1 MADNKN
7 SSWLDSHPLNLP
19 KFDTTLKFSTKTNN
33 SPLNLSNTNKTND
46 SSLNLSNTNNTN
58 NNQFTMTPVGGT
70 KFDTYGGYNNVL
82 ASQNSDTNRI
92 YNDNNIVKGQSRFGK
107 HPALTQ
113 KSVIDA
119 ANALGADFINSLKG
133 QGIDLNSKAYTDGRY
148 EGKTQDLAKLVQTE
162 INNRLNAAG
171 ANVGNIKVDGWFG
184 QQSLDAL
191 NRLNNIQ
198 LNQKIGFQQDMD
210 NGFKDTLG
218 LKINNPYHINTN
230 NAAYNS
236 QWQSQF
242 SGFGKRG
249 AMRAWLHN
257 NNISNT
263 SQLANAIKGDQNL
276 AKSFGFD
283 TSKSGWDN
291 DIETQ
296 LQNNYG
302 IHGHIG
308 GSDRRRIRQLLDNN
322 VNTNPS
328 SPGMWVTRGQVP
340 TWLNPTVVQFQK
352 QGGMINFYQDGGQ
365 VQDDPQQKII
375 ALVQA
380 AQQGNQ
386 QAQQTIQQIQ
396 QAAQQGDQQAAQI
409 MQLIQQITQQMQQQ
423 VQAARH
429 GAKLN
434 YLASLRGYCPQGSH
448 LEFFKVGGQIC
459 KKCMQNKV
467 QEDKCGGKAK
477 KQKMACGGVTKGIN
491 LIKAELGDKLKN
503 KKKNHSC
510 KK

>member
-7 SSWLDSHPLNLP
+7 GSWLDSHPLNLP
-19 KFDTTLKFSTKTNN
+19 KFDSTLKFSTKTND
-33 SPLNLSNTNKTND
+33 SPLNLSNTNNTNN
-46 SSLNLSNTNNTN
+46 SPLNLSNTNNTN

-82 ASQNSDTNRI
+82 ASQNSNTNRI
-92 YNDNNIVKGQSRFGK
+92 YNDKNIVKGQSRFGK

-198 LNQKIGFQQDMD
+198 LNQKMGFQQDMN
-210 NGFKDTLG
+210 NGFKETLG
-218 LKINNPYHINTN
+218 LRINNPYHINTN

-276 AKSFGFD
+276 AKAFGFD

-380 AQQGNQ
+380 AQQGDQ

-409 MQLIQQITQQMQQQ
+409 IQLIQQITQQMQQQ

-491 LIKAELGDKLKN
+491 LIKAELGNKLKN
-503 KKKNHSC
+503 KKKSHSC

>member
-1 MADNKN
+1 MADNN
-7 SSWLDSHPLNLP
+7 NGSWLASHPLNLP
-19 KFDTTLKFSTKTNN
+19 KFDVTLKFPT
-33 SPLNLSNTNKTND
+33 KTND
-46 SSLNLSNTNNTN
+46 SPLNLSNTNNTN

-119 ANALGADFINSLKG
+119 ANALGADFVNSLKG
-133 QGIDLNSKAYTDGRY
+133 QGIDLNSKAYTDDRY
-148 EGKTQDLAKLVQTE
+148 GDKTQALAKLVQTE

-184 QQSLDAL
+184 QQSLNAL
-191 NRLNNIQ
+191 NRLKNIQ
-198 LNQKIGFQQDMD
+198 LNQKMRFQQDMN
-210 NGFKDTLG
+210 NGFKETLG
-218 LKINNPYHINTN
+218 LRINNPYHINTN

-340 TWLNPTVVQFQK
+340 TWLNPTVIKFQK

-380 AQQGNQ
+380 AQQGDQ
-386 QAQQTIQQIQ
+386 QAQQAIQQIQ

-448 LEFFKVGGQIC
+448 LEFFKIGGQIC

>member
-82 ASQNSDTNRI
+82 ANQNSNTNRI
-92 YNDNNIVKGQSRFGK
+92 YNDKNIVKGQSRFGK

-283 TSKSGWDN
+283 TSKPGWDN

-380 AQQGNQ
+380 AQQGDQ

-503 KKKNHSC
+503 KKKSHSC

>member
-7 SSWLDSHPLNLP
+7 GSWLDSHPLNLP
-19 KFDTTLKFSTKTNN
+19 KFDVTLKFPT
-33 SPLNLSNTNKTND
+33 KTND
-46 SSLNLSNTNNTN
+46 SPLNLSNTNNTN

-119 ANALGADFINSLKG
+119 ANALGTDFVNSLKG

-148 EGKTQDLAKLVQTE
+148 GDKTQALAKLVQTE
-162 INNRLNAAG
+162 INNRLNTAG

-184 QQSLDAL
+184 QQSLNAL
-191 NRLNNIQ
+191 NRLKNIQ
-198 LNQKIGFQQDMD
+198 LNQKMGFQQDMN
-210 NGFKDTLG
+210 NGFKETLG
-218 LKINNPYHINTN
+218 LRINNPYHINTN

-380 AQQGNQ
+380 AQQGYQ

-409 MQLIQQITQQMQQQ
+409 MQLIQKITQQMQQQ
-423 VQAARH
+423 IQAARH

>member
-19 KFDTTLKFSTKTNN
+19 KFDVTLKFPTKTND
-33 SPLNLSNTNKTND
+33 SPLNLSNTNNTNN
-46 SSLNLSNTNNTN
+46 SPLNLSNTNNTN

-82 ASQNSDTNRI
+82 AYQNSNTNRI

-119 ANALGADFINSLKG
+119 ANALGTDFVNSLKG

-148 EGKTQDLAKLVQTE
+148 GDKTQALAKLVQTE

-184 QQSLDAL
+184 QQSLNAL

-198 LNQKIGFQQDMD
+198 LNQKIGFQQDMN
-210 NGFKDTLG
+210 NGFKETLG
-218 LKINNPYHINTN
+218 LRINNPYHINTN

-242 SGFGKRG
+242 SGFGKRE

-276 AKSFGFD
+276 AKTFGFD

-380 AQQGNQ
+380 AQQGDQ

-396 QAAQQGDQQAAQI
+396 QAAQQGDQQATQI

-423 VQAARH
+423 IQAARH
-429 GAKLN
+429 GARLN

-503 KKKNHSC
+503 KKKSHSC

>member
-7 SSWLDSHPLNLP
+7 GSWLDSHPLNLP
-19 KFDTTLKFSTKTNN
+19 KFDATLKFPIKTND
-33 SPLNLSNTNKTND
+33 SPLNLSNTNNTNN
-46 SSLNLSNTNNTN
+46 SPLNLSNTNNTN
-58 NNQFTMTPVGGT
+58 NNQFTMTPIGGT

-119 ANALGADFINSLKG
+119 ANALGTDFVNSLKG
-133 QGIDLNSKAYTDGRY
+133 QGIDLNNKAYTDGRY
-148 EGKTQDLAKLVQTE
+148 EDKTQALAKLVQTE

-191 NRLNNIQ
+191 NRLKNIQ
-198 LNQKIGFQQDMD
+198 LNQKMGFQQDMN
-210 NGFKDTLG
+210 NGFKETLG
-218 LKINNPYHINTN
+218 LRINNPYHINTN

-276 AKSFGFD
+276 AKTFGFD

-340 TWLNPTVVQFQK
+340 TWLNPTIVKFQK

-380 AQQGNQ
+380 AQQGDQ

-491 LIKAELGDKLKN
+491 LIKAELGNKLKN

>member
-1 MADNKN
+1 MADNN
-7 SSWLDSHPLNLP
+7 NGSWLASHPLNLP
-19 KFDTTLKFSTKTNN
+19 KFDVTLKFPTKTND
-33 SPLNLSNTNKTND
+33 SPLNLSNTNNTNN
-46 SSLNLSNTNNTN
+46 SPLNLSNTNNTN

-119 ANALGADFINSLKG
+119 ANALGADFVNSLKG
-133 QGIDLNSKAYTDGRY
+133 QGIDLNSKVYTDGRY
-148 EGKTQDLAKLVQTE
+148 GDKTQTLAKLVQTE

-184 QQSLDAL
+184 QQSLNAL
-191 NRLNNIQ
+191 NRLKNIQ
-198 LNQKIGFQQDMD
+198 LNQRMGFQQDMN
-210 NGFKDTLG
+210 NGFRETLG
-218 LKINNPYHINTN
+218 LRINNPYHINTN
-230 NAAYNS
+230 NATYNS

-340 TWLNPTVVQFQK
+340 TWLNPTVVKFQK

-380 AQQGNQ
+380 AQQGDQ
-386 QAQQTIQQIQ
+386 QAQQAIQQIQ

-409 MQLIQQITQQMQQQ
+409 MQLIQQITQQIQQQ
-423 VQAARH
+423 IQAARH

-448 LEFFKVGGQIC
+448 LEFFKIGGQIC

-477 KQKMACGGVTKGIN
+477 KRKMACGGVTKGIN

>member
-1 MADNKN
+1 MADNN
-7 SSWLDSHPLNLP
+7 NGSWLASHPLNIP
-19 KFDTTLKFSTKTNN
+19 KFDVTLKFPNNTNN
-33 SPLNLSNTNKTND
+33 SPLNLSNTNNTNN
-46 SSLNLSNTNNTN
+46 SPLNLSNTNNTN

-119 ANALGADFINSLKG
+119 ANALGTDFVNSLKG

-148 EGKTQDLAKLVQTE
+148 GDKTQALAKLVQTE

-184 QQSLDAL
+184 QQSLNAL
-191 NRLNNIQ
+191 NRLENIQ
-198 LNQKIGFQQDMD
+198 FNQRMGFQQDMN
-210 NGFKDTLG
+210 NGFRETLG
-218 LKINNPYHINTN
+218 LRINNPYHINTN

-340 TWLNPTVVQFQK
+340 TWLNPTVVKFQK

-380 AQQGNQ
+380 AQQGDQ

-423 VQAARH
+423 IQAARH

-448 LEFFKVGGQIC
+448 LEFFKIGGQIC

>member
-7 SSWLDSHPLNLP
+7 GSWLDSHPLNLP

-33 SPLNLSNTNKTND
+33 SPLNLSNTTK
-46 SSLNLSNTNNTN
+46 TN

-119 ANALGADFINSLKG
+119 ANALGTDFVNSLKG
-133 QGIDLNSKAYTDGRY
+133 QGIDLNSKAYTDDRY
-148 EGKTQDLAKLVQTE
+148 GDKTQALAKLVQTE

-191 NRLNNIQ
+191 NRLKNIQ
-198 LNQKIGFQQDMD
+198 LNQRMGFQQDMN
-210 NGFKDTLG
+210 NGFRETLG
-218 LKINNPYHINTN
+218 LRINNPYHINTN
-230 NAAYNS
+230 NAVYNS

-263 SQLANAIKGDQNL
+263 SQLANAIKRDQNL
-276 AKSFGFD
+276 AKAFGFD

-302 IHGHIG
+302 IHGYIG

-322 VNTNPS
+322 INTNPS

-375 ALVQA
+375 ALIQA
-380 AQQGNQ
+380 AQQGDQ

-423 VQAARH
+423 IQAARH

-491 LIKAELGDKLKN
+491 LIKAELGNKLKN
-503 KKKNHSC
+503 KKKSHSC

>member
-1 MADNKN
+1 MADNN
-7 SSWLDSHPLNLP
+7 NGSWLASHPLNLP
-19 KFDTTLKFSTKTNN
+19 KFDVTLKFPTKTND
-33 SPLNLSNTNKTND
+33 SPLNLSNTNNTNN
-46 SSLNLSNTNNTN
+46 SPLNLSNTNNTN

-119 ANALGADFINSLKG
+119 ANALGEDFINSLKG
-133 QGIDLNSKAYTDGRY
+133 QGIDLNSKAYTDNRY
-148 EGKTQDLAKLVQTE
+148 GDKTQALAKLVQTE

-191 NRLNNIQ
+191 NRLKNIQ
-198 LNQKIGFQQDMD
+198 LNQKMGFQQDMN
-210 NGFKDTLG
+210 NGFKETLG
-218 LKINNPYHINTN
+218 LRINNPYHINTN

-308 GSDRRRIRQLLDNN
+308 GSDRHRIRQLLDNN

-340 TWLNPTVVQFQK
+340 TWLNPTVVKFQK

-380 AQQGNQ
+380 AQQGDQ

-396 QAAQQGDQQAAQI
+396 QAAQQGDQQATQI

>member
-1 MADNKN
+1 MADEKN
-7 SSWLDSHPLNLP
+7 GWLANHPLNLP
-19 KFDTTLKFSTKTNN
+19 TFDATLKFPSTTQT
-33 SPLNLSNTNKTND
+33 SPLAKDLTN
-46 SSLNLSNTNNTN
+46 SSN
-58 NNQFTMTPVGGT
+58 NNQFTMTPQGGT
-70 KFDTYGGYNNVL
+70 KFDTYGGYHNIL
-82 ASQNSDTNRI
+82 ANQNTDTNKI
-92 YNDNNIVKGQSRFGK
+92 YNDNNIVAGQSRFGK
-107 HPALTQ
+107 NPAISQ

-119 ANALGADFINSLKG
+119 ANALGTDFVNGLKN
-133 QGIDLNSKAYTDGRY
+133 QGIDLSNKIYNDNRY
-148 EGKTQDLAKLVQTE
+148 GNKTQDLAKLVQTE

-191 NRLNNIQ
+191 NRLKNIQ
-198 LNQKIGFQQDMD
+198 LNQRMGFQQDMN

-218 LKINNPYHINTN
+218 LKIDNPYN
-230 NAAYNS
+230 NNSVTSTSSTSPYNE
-236 QWQSQF
+236 QWQNQF

-249 AMRAWLHN
+249 AMRTWLHN

-263 SQLANAIKGDQNL
+263 TQLANAIKGDQNL
-276 AKSFGFD
+276 AKAFGFD
-283 TSKSGWDN
+283 TSKTGWDN

-302 IHGHIG
+302 IRGRIG

-328 SPGMWVTRGQVP
+328 SPGMWVTRGQTP
-340 TWLNPTVVQFQK
+340 TWLNPAVVHFK

-365 VQDDPQQKII
+365 MQNDPQQQIV

-380 AQQGNQ
+380 AQQGDQ

-396 QAAQQGDQQAAQI
+396 QAAQQGDPQAVQI
-409 MQLIQQITQQMQQQ
+409 MQLLQQITDQMQQQ

-434 YLASLRGYCPQGSH
+434 YLASLRGYCPEGSH
-448 LEFFKVGGQIC
+448 LEYFKAGGQIC
-459 KKCMQNKV
+459 KKCVADQKRV
-467 QEDKCGGKAK
+467 QKKITKNCKGG
-477 KQKMACGGVTKGIN
+477 MTKGIN
-491 LIKAELGDKLKN
+491 LIKAELGNKLYK
-503 KKKNHSC
+503 
-510 KK
+510 

>member
-7 SSWLDSHPLNLP
+7 GSWLDSHPLNLP
-19 KFDTTLKFSTKTNN
+19 KFDATLKFSTKTNDN
-33 SPLNLSNTNKTND
+33 P
-46 SSLNLSNTNNTN
+46 LNLSNTNNTN
-58 NNQFTMTPVGGT
+58 NKQFTMTPIGGT

-82 ASQNSDTNRI
+82 ANQNSNTNRI
-92 YNDNNIVKGQSRFGK
+92 YNDKNIVKGQSRFGK
-107 HPALTQ
+107 HPTLTQ
-113 KSVIDA
+113 KSVTDA
-119 ANALGADFINSLKG
+119 ANALGADFINNLKG
-133 QGIDLNSKAYTDGRY
+133 QGIDLTNKTYTDGSY
-148 EGKTQDLAKLVQTE
+148 GSKTQALAKLVQTE

-198 LNQKIGFQQDMD
+198 LNQKVGFQQDMN

-218 LKINNPYHINTN
+218 LKINNPYHTNTN
-230 NAAYNS
+230 NSAYNS

-249 AMRAWLHN
+249 AMRTWLHN

-276 AKSFGFD
+276 AKAFGFD

-328 SPGMWVTRGQVP
+328 SPEMWVTRGQVP

-365 VQDDPQQKII
+365 VQDDSQQKII

-380 AQQGNQ
+380 AQQGDQ

-491 LIKAELGDKLKN
+491 LIKAELGNKLKD
-503 KKKNHSC
+503 KKKSYSC

>member
-7 SSWLDSHPLNLP
+7 GSWLDSHPLNLP
-19 KFDTTLKFSTKTNN
+19 KFDVTLKFPTKTND
-33 SPLNLSNTNKTND
+33 SPLNLSNTNNTNN
-46 SSLNLSNTNNTN
+46 SPLNLSNTNNTN

-119 ANALGADFINSLKG
+119 ANALGTDFVNSLKG
-133 QGIDLNSKAYTDGRY
+133 QGIDLNSKAYTDDRY
-148 EGKTQDLAKLVQTE
+148 GDKTQALAKLVQTE

-191 NRLNNIQ
+191 NRLKNIQ
-198 LNQKIGFQQDMD
+198 LNQKMGFQQDMN
-210 NGFKDTLG
+210 NGFKETLG
-218 LKINNPYHINTN
+218 LRINNPYHINTN
-230 NAAYNS
+230 NAVYNS

-276 AKSFGFD
+276 AKTFGFD

-322 VNTNPS
+322 INTNPS

-340 TWLNPTVVQFQK
+340 TWLNPTVVKFQK

-380 AQQGNQ
+380 AQQGDQ

-409 MQLIQQITQQMQQQ
+409 MQLIQQITQQIQQQ

>member
-1 MADNKN
+1 MADNN
-7 SSWLDSHPLNLP
+7 NGSWLASHPLNLP
-19 KFDTTLKFSTKTNN
+19 KFDVTLKFPTKTND
-33 SPLNLSNTNKTND
+33 SPLNLSNTNNTNN
-46 SSLNLSNTNNTN
+46 SPLNLSNTNNTN

-119 ANALGADFINSLKG
+119 ANALGVDFVNSLKG
-133 QGIDLNSKAYTDGRY
+133 QGIDLNNKAYTDGRY
-148 EGKTQDLAKLVQTE
+148 GDKTQALAKLVQTE

-191 NRLNNIQ
+191 NRLKNIQ
-198 LNQKIGFQQDMD
+198 LNQKMGFQQDMN
-210 NGFKDTLG
+210 NGFKETLG
-218 LKINNPYHINTN
+218 LRINNPYHLNT
-230 NAAYNS
+230 
-236 QWQSQF
+236 
-242 SGFGKRG
+242 
-249 AMRAWLHN
+249 

-322 VNTNPS
+322 VNNVKPWYKVSNYGRIFNKATGCLVRTNI
-328 SPGMWVTRGQVP
+328 
-340 TWLNPTVVQFQK
+340 
-352 QGGMINFYQDGGQ
+352 INSGYVRVELRSNDNI
-365 VQDDPQQKII
+365 KI
-375 ALVQA
+375 
-380 AQQGNQ
+380 
-386 QAQQTIQQIQ
+386 
-396 QAAQQGDQQAAQI
+396 GDKI
-409 MQLIQQITQQMQQQ
+409 EF
-423 VQAARH
+423 
-429 GAKLN
+429 GFN
-434 YLASLRGYCPQGSH
+434 
-448 LEFFKVGGQIC
+448 LEFLHLFDEIS
-459 KKCMQNKV
+459 
-467 QEDKCGGKAK
+467 
-477 KQKMACGGVTKGIN
+477 TK
-491 LIKAELGDKLKN
+491 LIK
-503 KKKNHSC
+503 
-510 KK
+510 

>member
-7 SSWLDSHPLNLP
+7 GSWLDSHPLNLP
-19 KFDTTLKFSTKTNN
+19 KFDATLKFSTKTNDN
-33 SPLNLSNTNKTND
+33 P
-46 SSLNLSNTNNTN
+46 LNLSNTNNTN
-58 NNQFTMTPVGGT
+58 NKQFTMTPIGGT

-82 ASQNSDTNRI
+82 ANQNSNTNRI
-92 YNDNNIVKGQSRFGK
+92 YNDKNIVKGQSRFGK
-107 HPALTQ
+107 HPTLTQ

-119 ANALGADFINSLKG
+119 ANALGADFVNNLKG

-148 EGKTQDLAKLVQTE
+148 EGKTQALAKLVQTE

-198 LNQKIGFQQDMD
+198 LNQKMGFQQDMN
-210 NGFKDTLG
+210 NGFKDTLR

-249 AMRAWLHN
+249 AMRTWLHN

-276 AKSFGFD
+276 AKAFGFD

-380 AQQGNQ
+380 AQQGDQ

-503 KKKNHSC
+503 KKKSHSC

>member
-1 MADNKN
+1 MADNN
-7 SSWLDSHPLNLP
+7 NGSWLASHPLNLP
-19 KFDTTLKFSTKTNN
+19 KFDVTLKFPIKTND
-33 SPLNLSNTNKTND
+33 SPLNLSNTNNTNN
-46 SSLNLSNTNNTN
+46 SPLNLSNTNNTN

-119 ANALGADFINSLKG
+119 ANALGTDFVNSLKG

-148 EGKTQDLAKLVQTE
+148 GDKTQALAKLVQTE

-184 QQSLDAL
+184 QQSLNAL
-191 NRLNNIQ
+191 NRLENIQ
-198 LNQKIGFQQDMD
+198 FNQRMGFQQDMN
-210 NGFKDTLG
+210 NGFRETLG
-218 LKINNPYHINTN
+218 LRINNPYHINTN

-340 TWLNPTVVQFQK
+340 TWLNPTVVKFQK

-380 AQQGNQ
+380 AQQGDQ

-448 LEFFKVGGQIC
+448 LEFFKIGGQIC

>member
-7 SSWLDSHPLNLP
+7 GSWLDSHPLNLP
-19 KFDTTLKFSTKTNN
+19 KFDTTLKFPTKTNN
-33 SPLNLSNTNKTND
+33 SP
-46 SSLNLSNTNNTN
+46 LNLSNTNNTN

-82 ASQNSDTNRI
+82 ANQNSNTNRI
-92 YNDNNIVKGQSRFGK
+92 YNDKNIVEGQSRFGK

-191 NRLNNIQ
+191 DRLNNIQ
-198 LNQKIGFQQDMD
+198 LNQKIGFQQDMN

-276 AKSFGFD
+276 AKAFGFD

-380 AQQGNQ
+380 AQQGDQ

-503 KKKNHSC
+503 KKKSHSC

>member
-1 MADNKN
+1 MADNN
-7 SSWLDSHPLNLP
+7 NGSWLASHPLNIP
-19 KFDTTLKFSTKTNN
+19 KFDVTLKFPNNTNN
-33 SPLNLSNTNKTND
+33 SP
-46 SSLNLSNTNNTN
+46 LNLSNTNNTN

-119 ANALGADFINSLKG
+119 ANALGTDFVNSLKG

-148 EGKTQDLAKLVQTE
+148 GDKTQALAKLVQTE

-184 QQSLDAL
+184 QQSLNAL
-191 NRLNNIQ
+191 NRLENIQ
-198 LNQKIGFQQDMD
+198 FNQRMGFQQDMN
-210 NGFKDTLG
+210 NGFRETLG
-218 LKINNPYHINTN
+218 LRINNPYHINTN

-340 TWLNPTVVQFQK
+340 TWLNPTVVKFQK

-380 AQQGNQ
+380 AQQGDQ

-423 VQAARH
+423 IQAARH

-448 LEFFKVGGQIC
+448 LEFFKIGGQIC

>member
-7 SSWLDSHPLNLP
+7 GSWLDSHPLNLP
-19 KFDTTLKFSTKTNN
+19 KFDVTLKFPTKTND
-33 SPLNLSNTNKTND
+33 SPLNLSNTNNTNN
-46 SSLNLSNTNNTN
+46 SPLNLSNTNNTN

-119 ANALGADFINSLKG
+119 ANALGTDFVNSLKG
-133 QGIDLNSKAYTDGRY
+133 QGIDLNSKAYTDDRY
-148 EGKTQDLAKLVQTE
+148 GDKTQALAKLVQTE

-191 NRLNNIQ
+191 NRLKNIQ
-198 LNQKIGFQQDMD
+198 LNQKMGFQQDMN
-210 NGFKDTLG
+210 NGFKETLG
-218 LKINNPYHINTN
+218 LRINNPYHINTN
-230 NAAYNS
+230 NAVYNS

-276 AKSFGFD
+276 AKTFGFD

-340 TWLNPTVVQFQK
+340 TWLNPTVVKFQK

-380 AQQGNQ
+380 AQQGDQ

-409 MQLIQQITQQMQQQ
+409 IQLIQQITQQIQQQ

>member
-1 MADNKN
+1 MADNN
-7 SSWLDSHPLNLP
+7 NGSWLASHPLNLP
-19 KFDTTLKFSTKTNN
+19 KFDVTLKFPT
-33 SPLNLSNTNKTND
+33 KTND
-46 SSLNLSNTNNTN
+46 SPLNLSNTNNTN

-119 ANALGADFINSLKG
+119 ANALGADFVNSLKG
-133 QGIDLNSKAYTDGRY
+133 QGIDLNSKAYTDDRY
-148 EGKTQDLAKLVQTE
+148 GDKTQALAKLVQTE

-191 NRLNNIQ
+191 NRLKNIQ
-198 LNQKIGFQQDMD
+198 LNQRMGFQQDMN
-210 NGFKDTLG
+210 NGFRETLG
-218 LKINNPYHINTN
+218 LRINNPYHINTN
-230 NAAYNS
+230 NSAYNS

-276 AKSFGFD
+276 AKAFGFD
-283 TSKSGWDN
+283 ISKSGWDN

-340 TWLNPTVVQFQK
+340 TWLNPTVVKFQK

-380 AQQGNQ
+380 AQQGDQ

-423 VQAARH
+423 IQAARH

-477 KQKMACGGVTKGIN
+477 KRKMACGGVTKGIN

>member
-7 SSWLDSHPLNLP
+7 GSWLDSHPLNLP

-33 SPLNLSNTNKTND
+33 SPLNLSNTTK
-46 SSLNLSNTNNTN
+46 TN

-82 ASQNSDTNRI
+82 ANQNSNTNRI

-107 HPALTQ
+107 NPALTQ
-113 KSVIDA
+113 KAVIDS

-148 EGKTQDLAKLVQTE
+148 EGKTQDLANLVQTE

-198 LNQKIGFQQDMD
+198 LNQKIGFQQDMN

-276 AKSFGFD
+276 AKAFGFD
-283 TSKSGWDN
+283 TSKPGWDN

-380 AQQGNQ
+380 AQQGDQ

-491 LIKAELGDKLKN
+491 LIKAELGNKLKN
-503 KKKNHSC
+503 KKKSHSC

>member
-19 KFDTTLKFSTKTNN
+19 KFDTTLKFSTKTND
-33 SPLNLSNTNKTND
+33 SSLNLSNTN
-46 SSLNLSNTNNTN
+46 NTNNTN

-119 ANALGADFINSLKG
+119 ANALGTDFVNSLKG

-148 EGKTQDLAKLVQTE
+148 EDKTQALAKLVQTE

-191 NRLNNIQ
+191 NRLKNIQ
-198 LNQKIGFQQDMD
+198 LNQKMGFQQDMN
-210 NGFKDTLG
+210 NGFKETLG
-218 LKINNPYHINTN
+218 LRINNPYHINTN
-230 NAAYNS
+230 NATYNS

-242 SGFGKRG
+242 SDFGKRG

-380 AQQGNQ
+380 AQQGDQ

-396 QAAQQGDQQAAQI
+396 QAAQQGDQQATQI

>member
-322 VNTNPS
+322 INTNPS